1 MINLY
6 DVLNVSIVST
16 KDEIEA
22 AYNAKKACQNDRH
35 ASWLIDEAYSLL
47 IDDVKRAKYDKV
59 ILKNINSQLDLQK
72 SVENNL
78 LKKSADESTDIS
90 SSSPK
95 TKRPIFFTI
104 ITWYIWLD
112 IGATLLLFLSKVF
125 EVFISSSSE
134 AIVAQLY
141 QLIGAFY
148 VALPQL
154 IVNLICLYAI
164 NKRYTIAIKAI
175 LIPNIIRLIYLSLM
189 FALSLILGFEDLEVI
204 YCVSTLFYAI
214 CLIFIINFLYNVKCL
229 NWLSNDFQPKKE
241 RVKALCYIVFC
252 VLLFVME
259 LGVVMYSI
267 YNASNKQVNQVVV
280 ENLVK
285 PDESKSDLEFLE
297 TSGDYD
303 FFIDG
308 SQKIITI
315 KNGYVVLLVMESH
328 KNKKQVP
335 IDVQIDTNNK
345 KFCFETNDGLCKYQ
359 PYDSDSAI
367 EKIVVYVESINTP

>member
-229 NWLSNDFQPKKE
+229 NWLSNE
-241 RVKALCYIVFC
+241 
-252 VLLFVME
+252 
-259 LGVVMYSI
+259 
-267 YNASNKQVNQVVV
+267 
-280 ENLVK
+280 
-285 PDESKSDLEFLE
+285 
-297 TSGDYD
+297 
-303 FFIDG
+303 
-308 SQKIITI
+308 
-315 KNGYVVLLVMESH
+315 
-328 KNKKQVP
+328 
-335 IDVQIDTNNK
+335 
-345 KFCFETNDGLCKYQ
+345 
-359 PYDSDSAI
+359 
-367 EKIVVYVESINTP
+367 